1 MRTYPRDERP
11 VSNLGSFYGDVCEY
25 AKSIAQFR
33 AARKMNPKNFIVHE
47 DLIELLAADGQFSKA
62 REAYQE
68 MMRMKLD
75 DDAPHVYMYSVAFLE
90 GDAKEMAAQAAWFE
104 GKSEYQH
111 EILSEQADAAAY
123 DGHLSRA
130 RELTVQAV

>member
-1 MRTYPRDERP
+1 
-11 VSNLGSFYGDVCEY
+11 
-25 AKSIAQFR
+25 KSIAQFR

-75 DDAPHVYMYSVAFLE
+75 DDTPHVYMYSVAFLE
-90 GDAKEMAAQAAWFE
+90 HDAKEMAVQAAWFE
-104 GKSEYQH
+104 GKCEYQH

-123 DGHLSRA
+123 DGHLARA
-130 RELTVQAV
+130 RQLTIQAVQSAQSAHNNEQAAAW